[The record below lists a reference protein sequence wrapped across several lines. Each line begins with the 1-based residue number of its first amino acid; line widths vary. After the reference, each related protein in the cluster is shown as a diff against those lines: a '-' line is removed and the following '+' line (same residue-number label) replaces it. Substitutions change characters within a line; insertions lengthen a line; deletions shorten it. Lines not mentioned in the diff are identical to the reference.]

1 MSRGS
6 HTCFAVNENSYGD
19 RRGTDLMHPAWTRPL
34 TVAAARQRAPAW
46 DLAGGGRV

>member
-1 MSRGS
+1 VFR
-6 HTCFAVNENSYGD
+6 VNENSYGD